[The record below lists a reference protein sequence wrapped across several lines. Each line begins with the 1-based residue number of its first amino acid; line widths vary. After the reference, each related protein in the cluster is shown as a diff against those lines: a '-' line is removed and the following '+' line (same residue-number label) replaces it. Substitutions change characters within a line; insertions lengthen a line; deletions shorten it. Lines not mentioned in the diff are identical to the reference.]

1 MSQQQTAGL
10 AGFTLDSSKLANSA
24 ITWVRVAL
32 GLLGAAALVIGVL
45 MVFAPAKTAVALAWL
60 LGIYWIIAGIG
71 YVAVGALAKGMT
83 VGARVLDIVLG
94 VLMVVAGITVVSSP
108 TETAIILGLFL
119 GIYIGVLWVV
129 EGIVTLLQSGDAP
142 SRLWAIVFGVIS
154 IVAGVALFSS
164 PWWGIQVLFL
174 WTGIGLIVLGIV
186 QLVRAFQFGR
196 GLVPAAPPAHAA
208 P

>member
-1 MSQQQTAGL
+1 MSQQQTAGI
-10 AGFTLDSSKLANSA
+10 AGFTLDASKLANSA

-129 EGIVTLLQSGDAP
+129 EGIVTLVQSGDAP

-196 GLVPAAPPAHAA
+196 GLVPAAPPAHAR

>member
-1 MSQQQTAGL
+1 MSQQQTAGI
-10 AGFTLDSSKLANSA
+10 AGFTLDASKLANSA

-196 GLVPAAPPAHAA
+196 GLVPAAPPAHAR